1 MHKIVTTEQM
11 VAIEKDA
18 NASGL
23 SYAQMM
29 QNAGESIANAVLER
43 VENIE
48 GKRVVVLVGS
58 GNNGGDGLVVGD
70 RLAEAGAK
78 VSVYLTKERTE
89 DDPNLE
95 KIRNRNLLVAIWDQD
110 QGARVLNNMLG
121 SSDILIDAI
130 LGTGFVLPLKGTAKD
145 VLAKTAKALDKR
157 KQKPFIIAVDCP
169 SGLEC
174 DSGNIA
180 EFALKADLTVTLAA
194 VKPGLLA
201 RPGADYV
208 GELNVGD
215 IGLSKKQGELEKIM
229 HEMPDHYS
237 IKSILPDRPSDAH
250 KGSFGR
256 VLIVAGSINYPGAA
270 MLAGIAAYRVGAG
283 LVTMAVPSP
292 VQSLIAPNFP
302 EATWL
307 LLPHEMGVISEGAAP
322 VLEAELE
329 STQAI
334 LIGPGFGLDASTKAF
349 LSRIT
354 GSEEHTQRA
363 QIGFI
368 RPESQDQLND
378 QKLPPCVIDADGLKL
393 LVEIESWNTLLP
405 AETILTPHPGEME
418 IMTGV
423 SKDEIQADRVGAAK
437 TWSKKWGHI
446 VVLKGANTVI
456 AAPDDR
462 SAVLPFATASLARA
476 GTGDVQAGA
485 IAGFL
490 AQGVSAFEA
499 AIAGSYIH
507 ARAGEIAALSL
518 GNSASVLAG
527 DVADSLAATIS
538 EIAES
543 D

>member
-29 QNAGESIANAVLER
+29 QNAGESIANVVLER

-70 RLAEAGAK
+70 HLAEAGAK

-157 KQKPFIIAVDCP
+157 EQKPFIIAVDCP

-174 DSGNIA
+174 DSGKIA

-215 IGLSKKQGELEKIM
+215 IGLSKKQGELKKIM

-256 VLIVAGSINYPGAA
+256 VLVVAGSINYPGAA

-349 LSRIT
+349 LSRII

-368 RPESQDQLND
+368 RPESQGQLND

-393 LVEIESWNTLLP
+393 LVEIESWSTLLP

-490 AQGVSAFEA
+490 AQGVSAYEA

-543 D
+543 

>member
-29 QNAGESIANAVLER
+29 QNAGESIANVVLER

-70 RLAEAGAK
+70 HLAEAGAK

-174 DSGNIA
+174 DSGKIA

-215 IGLSKKQGELEKIM
+215 IGLSKKQGELKKIM

-256 VLIVAGSINYPGAA
+256 VLVVAGSINYPGAA

-349 LSRIT
+349 LSRII

-368 RPESQDQLND
+368 RPESQDHLND

-393 LVEIESWNTLLP
+393 LVEIESWSTLLP

-490 AQGVSAFEA
+490 AQRVSAYEA

-543 D
+543 

>member
-29 QNAGESIANAVLER
+29 QNAGESIANVVLER

-70 RLAEAGAK
+70 HLAEAGAK

-174 DSGNIA
+174 DSGKIA

-215 IGLSKKQGELEKIM
+215 IGLSKKQGELKKIM

-256 VLIVAGSINYPGAA
+256 VLVVAGSINYPGAA

-322 VLEAELE
+322 VLEAE
-329 STQAI
+329 
-334 LIGPGFGLDASTKAF
+334 
-349 LSRIT
+349 
-354 GSEEHTQRA
+354 
-363 QIGFI
+363 
-368 RPESQDQLND
+368 
-378 QKLPPCVIDADGLKL
+378 
-393 LVEIESWNTLLP
+393 
-405 AETILTPHPGEME
+405 
-418 IMTGV
+418 
-423 SKDEIQADRVGAAK
+423 
-437 TWSKKWGHI
+437 
-446 VVLKGANTVI
+446 
-456 AAPDDR
+456 
-462 SAVLPFATASLARA
+462 
-476 GTGDVQAGA
+476 
-485 IAGFL
+485 
-490 AQGVSAFEA
+490 
-499 AIAGSYIH
+499 
-507 ARAGEIAALSL
+507 
-518 GNSASVLAG
+518 
-527 DVADSLAATIS
+527 
-538 EIAES
+538 
-543 D
+543 

>member
-29 QNAGESIANAVLER
+29 LNAGESIANEVLKR
-43 VENIE
+43 VEVIK
-48 GKRVVVLVGS
+48 GKRVVILVGS

-70 RLAEAGAK
+70 HLAEAGAQ
-78 VSVYLTKERTE
+78 VSVYLTKERPE
-89 DDPNLE
+89 GDPNLE
-95 KIRNRNLLVAIWDQD
+95 KIRKRDLLIAIWAQD
-110 QGARVLNNMLG
+110 QGARVLDNMLG

-130 LGTGFVLPLKGTAKD
+130 LGTGFELPMKGTAKD
-145 VLAKTAKALDKR
+145 VLTKVVKALNKR
-157 KQKPFIIAVDCP
+157 KQKPFIVAVDCP
-169 SGLEC
+169 SGLDC
-174 DSGNIA
+174 DSGKIA
-180 EFALKADLTVTLAA
+180 EFTLKADLTVTLAA
-194 VKPGLLA
+194 VKQGLLE
-201 RPGADYV
+201 RPGANYV
-208 GELNVGD
+208 GELEVGD

-229 HEMPDHYS
+229 HEMPDHHS
-237 IKSILPDRPSDAH
+237 IKSILPERPSDAH
-250 KGSFGR
+250 KGTFGR
-256 VLIVAGSINYPGAA
+256 VIVVAGSINYPGAA
-270 MLAGIAAYRVGAG
+270 MLAGVAAYRVGAG

-307 LLPHEMGVISEGAAP
+307 LLPHEMGAISESAAP

-329 STQAI
+329 STQAM
-334 LIGPGFGLDASTKAF
+334 LIGPGFGLDPSTKAF
-349 LSRIT
+349 LSRII

-368 RPESQDQLND
+368 RPESQGQLND

-393 LVEIESWNTLLP
+393 LIEIEAWDTLLP

-423 SKDEIQADRVGAAK
+423 AKDEIQADRVGAAK
-437 TWSKKWGHI
+437 TWSKRWGHI

-490 AQGVSAFEA
+490 AQGVSAYEA

-507 ARAGEIAALSL
+507 ARAGEIAAQFL

-527 DVADSLAATIS
+527 DVADSLAAAMS

-543 D
+543 

>member
-29 QNAGESIANAVLER
+29 LNAGESIANEVLKR
-43 VENIE
+43 VEVIK
-48 GKRVVVLVGS
+48 GKRVVILVGS

-70 RLAEAGAK
+70 HLAEAGAQ
-78 VSVYLTKERTE
+78 VSVYLTKERPE
-89 DDPNLE
+89 GDPNLE
-95 KIRNRNLLVAIWDQD
+95 KIRKRDLLIAIWAQD
-110 QGARVLNNMLG
+110 QGARVLDNMLG

-130 LGTGFVLPLKGTAKD
+130 LGTGFELPMKGTAKD
-145 VLAKTAKALDKR
+145 VLTKVVKALNKR
-157 KQKPFIIAVDCP
+157 KQKPFIVAVDCP
-169 SGLEC
+169 SGLDC
-174 DSGNIA
+174 DSGKIA
-180 EFALKADLTVTLAA
+180 EFTLKADLTVTLAA
-194 VKPGLLA
+194 VKKGLLE
-201 RPGADYV
+201 RPGANYV
-208 GELNVGD
+208 GELEVGD

-229 HEMPDHYS
+229 HEMPDHHS
-237 IKSILPDRPSDAH
+237 IKSILPERPSDAH
-250 KGSFGR
+250 KGTFGR
-256 VLIVAGSINYPGAA
+256 VIVVAGSINYPGAA
-270 MLAGIAAYRVGAG
+270 MLAGVAAYRVGAG

-307 LLPHEMGVISEGAAP
+307 LLPHEMGAISESAAP

-329 STQAI
+329 STQAM
-334 LIGPGFGLDASTKAF
+334 LIGPGFGLDPSTKAF
-349 LSRIT
+349 LSRII

-368 RPESQDQLND
+368 RPESQGQLND

-393 LVEIESWNTLLP
+393 LIEIESWDTLLP

-423 SKDEIQADRVGAAK
+423 AKDEIQADRVGAAK
-437 TWSKKWGHI
+437 TWSKRWGHI

-490 AQGVSAFEA
+490 AQGVSAYEA

-507 ARAGEIAALSL
+507 ARAGEIAAQFL

-527 DVADSLAATIS
+527 DVADSLAAAMS

-543 D
+543 